1 MDPRIENLETTTFF
15 GRRFTR
21 REIAGIQETVTRFP
35 ALSRH
40 ELAQTVCE
48 HLNWHTPKGDYRISA
63 CHRTLE
69 HLEACGILTLPATRD
84 TGGGQP
90 GPIEHTAA
98 SDPQPEIACDLSDLE
113 PLSLHPADDAGEKG
127 EWNELVDRHHPLG
140 CPRPFGPHLRW
151 FILDRDGR
159 RLGCLLFEAASR
171 VLPDRDEWIGWT
183 ERDRDRRLHR
193 VLGNTRFLVF
203 PWVKVPNLASRS
215 LGMAAASL
223 AEEWDRRHHCRPVL
237 VETFIDPTH
246 YDGACYR
253 AANWTRIGMTAGR
266 KSGPR
271 KKPPKEIFA
280 LPLDPG
286 FRDVLQGRPAPKAE
300 RPTAVEPPPVRPD
313 RNDPLVAM
321 WLRIIDAAT
330 ALAEAHD
337 RRWRK
342 RRRVLGSL
350 IVMLFVFRLVLSRGD
365 KGYATV
371 TAELWEQCRKLGI
384 ALPQPDPV
392 AASSICKARKQV
404 HEDLFLEL
412 HREILRHGGDGERW
426 RGHRLFAIDGTMM
439 NLPRKLVEVGYPL
452 NNDSVHYPQGLVS
465 CLYRLNDRVPVDFS
479 LSAHAC
485 EHTAALGHLHA
496 VEAGD
501 IVVFDRNYFSFR
513 LLHKLLRIGAHPVFR
528 LRINSAGAFRPFI
541 KGGRDEA
548 VVSVAPGN
556 RSRQKLAK
564 QHPGERFDPVNMRL
578 VRYTMGG
585 NEYCLATTLMD
596 AEHVTAQDLAD
607 LYHGRWSIEELYK
620 VSKQTIAVDEF
631 HGRTERG
638 VRQELYAHFNLIAM
652 TRLFSGPGDALLA
665 RTREKD
671 RERQTVN
678 FKNALAIVAASL
690 EEMILG
696 QVQAVVDAVSRMAED
711 ILRVRSRL
719 RPGRSYPR
727 KSMKPANKWARDRS
741 LAS

>member
-21 REIAGIQETVTRFP
+21 REIVGIQETVARFP

-48 HLNWHTPKGDYRISA
+48 HLNWHTPKGDYRVSA

-69 HLEACGILTLPATRD
+69 HLEEHGILTLPAIRD

-90 GPIEHTAA
+90 GPIEHTSA
-98 SDPQPEIACDLSDLE
+98 SDPQPEIACALSDLE

-151 FILDRDGR
+151 FILDRGGR

-171 VLPDRDEWIGWT
+171 VLPDRDEWIGWSQ
-183 ERDRDRRLHR
+183 RDRDRRLHR

-223 AEEWDRRHHCRPVL
+223 AEVWGRRHHCRPVL
-237 VETFIDPTH
+237 VETFIDPTRH
-246 YDGACYR
+246 DGACYR

-286 FRDVLQGRPAPKAE
+286 FRDVLQGRPVPKAE
-300 RPTAVEPPPVRPD
+300 RPKAVEPPPVRPD
-313 RNDPLVAM
+313 CNDPLVAM

-384 ALPQPDPV
+384 ALPKPDPV

-426 RGHRLFAIDGTMM
+426 RGHRLFAIDGTRM
-439 NLPRKLVEVGYPL
+439 NLPRQLVNDNYPL
-452 NNDSVHYPQGLVS
+452 PGGQTCYPQGLVS
-465 CLYRLNDRVPVDFS
+465 CLYRLDDRVPVDFS
-479 LSAHAC
+479 LSAHPC
-485 EHTAALGHLHA
+485 ERTAALGHVHA
-496 VEAGD
+496 LKADD
-501 IVVFDRNYFSFR
+501 IVVFDRGYYSFQ
-513 LLHKLLRIGAHPVFR
+513 LLTAVLEAGAYPVFR
-528 LRINSAGAFRPFI
+528 FHGSSTGAFKAFI
-541 KGGRDEA
+541 EGNSDET
-548 VVSVAPGN
+548 VVTIDPSPRVRKRLAERCPG
-556 RSRQKLAK
+556 K
-564 QHPGERFDPVNMRL
+564 HFEPVKMRL
-578 VRYTMGG
+578 VRIRTVKD
-585 NEYCLATTLMD
+585 EYHLATTLLD
-596 AEHVTAQDLAD
+596 AGHISAGDLAD
-607 LYHGRWSIEELYK
+607 LYHRRWSIEELFK

-665 RTREKD
+665 QIRDKD
-671 RERQTVN
+671 QEPQTVN
-678 FKNALAIVAASL
+678 FKNAVAIVAAGL

-696 QVQAVVDAVSRMAED
+696 QVQAVADAVTRMAEG

-727 KSMKPANKWARDRS
+727 KSMKPVNKWMRS
-741 LAS
+741 RYAS